1 MLLKVKVL
9 SAVLETQHSPWGFVL
24 ITPRPL
30 NTWTKILLVI
40 EKHFIKISQ
49 ISIILAFLLFTRE
62 TETAVT
68 NSYLGTLSSRFKG
81 KQALRLILCYLL
93 NVTH

>member
-1 MLLKVKVL
+1 M
-9 SAVLETQHSPWGFVL
+9 T
-24 ITPRPL
+24 
-30 NTWTKILLVI
+30 
-40 EKHFIKISQ
+40 EKHFIKIS
-49 ISIILAFLLFTRE
+49 IIILVFLLFTRE

-81 KQALRLILCYLL
+81 KQALQLILCYLL